1 MSFPPTMQSSF
12 AVDTMTLH
20 RIEVVLNH
28 FFPSVVGTFQ
38 ELLITTGAHIMG
50 SLPLFSLKPEW
61 ENWAKPSDCDIFLAP
76 TIPAQIR
83 SWDTS
88 IADER
93 MDENI
98 RQFCNFLAS
107 NGYDSPD
114 PEAHEDGYPYPE
126 RFWVRT
132 FINTTRG
139 DPIKV
144 QLILPSDFSSLSPFW
159 HLEIMYTFD
168 ITVCCVGYD
177 GRAFHVTVDNPDPAG
192 QFGWVRRI
200 HHTTPERIIKYEQ
213 RGFRITNPFARFPP
227 FADQ

>member
-1 MSFPPTMQSSF
+1 MQSSF

-61 ENWAKPSDCDIFLAP
+61 ENWVKPSDCDIFLAP

>member
-76 TIPAQIR
+76 TIPTQIR
-83 SWDTS
+83 SWNTS

-93 MDENI
+93 MDEHI
-98 RQFCNFLAS
+98 RQWSYVKILFLPARPADLPCCEKS
-107 NGYDSPD
+107 
-114 PEAHEDGYPYPE
+114 
-126 RFWVRT
+126 FWATSV
-132 FINTTRG
+132 
-139 DPIKV
+139 
-144 QLILPSDFSSLSPFW
+144 LISRPS
-159 HLEIMYTFD
+159 
-168 ITVCCVGYD
+168 
-177 GRAFHVTVDNPDPAG
+177 
-192 QFGWVRRI
+192 
-200 HHTTPERIIKYEQ
+200 
-213 RGFRITNPFARFPP
+213 
-227 FADQ
+227 